1 MNRFLKHVVDTNEI
15 STKEEIQA
23 VKEVFKN
30 ADISQTYR
38 NVVVPTKIIAGE
50 FGERTD
56 KRLEAKEVADLIQN
70 ADFEVYQD
78 QVHSHLLKS
87 KKDSSKIQLH
97 LSTNITMKSMF
108 NF

>member
-38 NVVVPTKIIAGE
+38 HVVVPTKLLQE
-50 FGERTD
+50 NSV
-56 KRLEAKEVADLIQN
+56 KEQ
-70 ADFEVYQD
+70 QD
-78 QVHSHLLKS
+78 
-87 KKDSSKIQLH
+87 
-97 LSTNITMKSMF
+97 
-108 NF
+108 

>member
-38 NVVVPTKIIAGE
+38 HVVVPTKIIAGE
-50 FGERTD
+50 FGERTT
-56 KRLEAKEVADLIQN
+56 RLEAKEVADLIQN
-70 ADFEVYQD
+70 ADFEVYQE
-78 QVHSHLLKS
+78 
-87 KKDSSKIQLH
+87 SSAFPFVEEQERFVEDTASFINKH
-97 LSTNITMKSMF
+97 HDEKHV
-108 NF
+108 